1 MDNISKNIEITF
13 ETINN
18 ECVMV
23 VTVIGLPMYC
33 WDESIDWHLC
43 RDEMVELVNKHNV
56 DRIAVYSDELDI
68 SNTIDE
74 DDCYSRATQDLSFF
88 ISDMVTF
95 AKKKVWWYSGIT
107 SINEILDIADS
118 YVMRNGAIFVLGK
131 KDTNHLEY
139 NGQKPCYCQSF
150 NQRIWGTCGK
160 SNMFRDVTQKYEPL
174 YDKITLNNYE

>member
-1 MDNISKNIEITF
+1 MSNISKNIEITF

-33 WDESIDWHLC
+33 WDESINWHLC
-43 RDEMVELVNKHNV
+43 RDELVELVNKHNV
-56 DRIAVYSDELDI
+56 DRIEVYSDEVDI
-68 SNTIDE
+68 SKDTIDE
-74 DDCYSRATQDLSFF
+74 DDCYARATHDLSYF

-107 SINEILDIADS
+107 SINEILDVADS
-118 YVMRNGAIFVLGK
+118 YVMRNGAVFVLGK
-131 KDTNHLEY
+131 KETKHLEY

-150 NQRIWGTCGK
+150 NQRIWETCGK
-160 SNMFRDVTQKYEPL
+160 SSMFRDVTQKYEPL
-174 YDKITLNNYE
+174 CDKITLNN